1 MRRGLLRHAEVL
13 VPWLRPTCLII
24 LTLSITLSRF
34 FPDKVTVAL
43 NCVSEP
49 SLSAHCVCEV
59 DSAPCGAF
67 GDSEVFRGE
76 DAIALLEQDKRS
88 HLLALSPPPPF

>member
-1 MRRGLLRHAEVL
+1 MSYYFDLDRNAK
-13 VPWLRPTCLII
+13 
-24 LTLSITLSRF
+24 SF
-34 FPDKVTVAL
+34 FPDKVTLAL

-49 SLSAHCVCEV
+49 SLSVHTVCEV

-76 DAIALLEQDKRS
+76 DAIALLESDKRS
-88 HLLALSPPPPF
+88 HLLPPPPPPF

>member
-1 MRRGLLRHAEVL
+1 MCRGAGSLVKAHVSYYFDLDHNAE
-13 VPWLRPTCLII
+13 
-24 LTLSITLSRF
+24 SF
-34 FPDKVTVAL
+34 FPDKVTLIQFAL

-49 SLSAHCVCEV
+49 SLSVHTVCEV

-76 DAIALLEQDKRS
+76 DAIALLELDKS
-88 HLLALSPPPPF
+88 SSLLSPSLPPF

>member
-1 MRRGLLRHAEVL
+1 MRRGLFRRAEVL
-13 VPWLRPTCLII
+13 VPWLRPTCLTT
-24 LTLSITLSRF
+24 LTLTITPSRF
-34 FPDKVTVAL
+34 FPDKVTLAL

-49 SLSAHCVCEV
+49 GLSVHTVCEV

-76 DAIALLEQDKRS
+76 DAIALLELDKRS
-88 HLLALSPPPPF
+88 HLPPPPPHYRK